1 MFGCFHQICW
11 SFLRTA
17 MYPILFSNT
26 VCIKKYTLGCFL
38 GNYDFSFFQLFCK
51 IKRLPS
57 KNWRLCIWLK
67 YSQRHEEVLKE
78 LSPQC
83 IVVWHGLEEFGISIN
98 YLKITGILTQEHRK
112 LQRQKM
118 YLEFIG
124 EKKKPNNRQIKM
136 SQSRIAHFKKYLYIC
151 NWPQWQTHCQ
161 SLRQNIDCLQNPKE
175 N

>member
-124 EKKKPNNRQIKM
+124 EKKKKKPNNRQIKM
-136 SQSRIAHFKKYLYIC
+136 SQSRIAHSRNIYIYVIGH
-151 NWPQWQTHCQ
+151 NDKPIASHSGRILTV
-161 SLRQNIDCLQNPKE
+161 SAKS
-175 N
+175 